1 VNVRGRSRNQPG
13 GVICVGIGGVKVGL
27 GGVPGALGARVR
39 RRYAPFLER
48 GAPDLVLELSCG
60 KDGAHRPTEMPLVER
75 TGPRTFSIQYGTLAA
90 ELDLAAGRGR
100 AEIPSSIWVVDSL
113 LRMTFGLLLLERGGL
128 LLHASG
134 VLVGRRALVCFGPSG
149 VGKTTIARSVPR
161 EQVMCD
167 EMIALV
173 PQGAGVRAYGTPFH
187 GDYRICAPL
196 TAPLAALVRL
206 VQGST
211 DELASLSP
219 AAAAQALLNSML
231 FFCRDDRVA
240 EAALSAAIAV
250 CTPGAFR
257 LTFRRGT
264 HVPSYI
270 RARFGWR
277 ATAGAVAQ
285 AAGSRAER

>member
-1 VNVRGRSRNQPG
+1 VNARRRSRNKPG
-13 GVICVGIGGVKVGL
+13 GVICIGVGGVKVGL
-27 GGVPGALGARVR
+27 SGVPSALAARVR
-39 RRYAPFLER
+39 RRYAQFLA
-48 GAPDLVLELSCG
+48 GGTPDLVMELACG
-60 KDGAHRPTEMPLVER
+60 KDGEHRPTEMPLVER
-75 TGPRTFSIQYGTLAA
+75 TGAHTYSIQYGTLAA
-90 ELDLAAGRGR
+90 ELDLAAGQAR

-128 LLHASG
+128 LLHSSG
-134 VLVGRRALVCFGPSG
+134 VLCGKRALVCFGPSG
-149 VGKTTIARSVPR
+149 VGKTTIARSVSR
-161 EQVMCD
+161 AEVMCD

-173 PQGAGVRAYGTPFH
+173 PDGSRIRAYGTPFH

-196 TAPLAALVRL
+196 TAPLGALVRL

-211 DELASLSP
+211 DELSPLSP

-231 FFCRDDRVA
+231 FFCRDDRLA

-257 LTFRRGT
+257 LTFQRGT

-270 RARFGWR
+270 RAKLGWR